1 MNTKKSVL
9 LGSLVA
15 VALAYIFANP
25 VFFHICVNTYTFGNY
40 VGCFDKLSESAAVL
54 LMSISIPLLILS
66 LITYKMKD
74 EVFRAWWRFARWWV
88 PVIIAV
94 TLFVQNAG
102 GGGGWGMNGG
112 AFDAIFIG
120 IFYFIF
126 ILVSLIKI
134 VRAYLKTKEI

>member
-1 MNTKKSVL
+1 
-9 LGSLVA
+9 
-15 VALAYIFANP
+15 
-25 VFFHICVNTYTFGNY
+25 
-40 VGCFDKLSESAAVL
+40 
-54 LMSISIPLLILS
+54 
-66 LITYKMKD
+66 MKN
-74 EVFRAWWRFARWWV
+74 EVFRAWWGFARWFV

-134 VRAYLKTKEI
+134 VRAYLKTKKFKTT